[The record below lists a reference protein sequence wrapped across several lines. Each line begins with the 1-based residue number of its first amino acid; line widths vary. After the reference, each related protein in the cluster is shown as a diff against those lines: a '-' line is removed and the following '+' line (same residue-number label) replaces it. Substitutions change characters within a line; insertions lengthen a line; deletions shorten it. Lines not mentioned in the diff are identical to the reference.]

1 MYWGWTATMPVDGE
15 ISSLKKISLVTHKD
29 VCFPYSKIIMQNL
42 DGHPRMKVREHNEHQ
57 LRYAD
62 DTVFTPEKKEVLRQ
76 LLDILEEESRK
87 NQMELNRR
95 KR

>member
-1 MYWGWTATMPVDGE
+1 
-15 ISSLKKISLVTHKD
+15 
-29 VCFPYSKIIMQNL
+29 MQNL
-42 DGHPRMKVREHNEHQ
+42 EGHPRIQVGGHNIHH
-57 LRYAD
+57 LRYTD